1 MKAITVRNIPK
12 EVREL
17 IEERARAKGLSLTR
31 ATIDI
36 LLERTH
42 GSTQASRRAAYHDLD
57 ELAGSWTRSEASRFE
72 RDTRGQRKVDEDLW
86 R

>member
-17 IEERARAKGLSLTR
+17 IEERARTKGLSLTR
-31 ATIDI
+31 ATIDL
-36 LLERTH
+36 LLERTQGATH
-42 GSTQASRRAAYHDLD
+42 ASHSPTYHDLD

-72 RDTRGQRKVDEDLW
+72 RETRRQRKVDEDLW